1 MSVHQVRAKCK
12 RVPRPGAPLNSFAR
26 VGKQAMSDKNLNMS
40 PEDMAIALA
49 EAEAR
54 GAAKQKAKSDV
65 QTYDLYV
72 IQRQRIMRNCSRVC
86 RSCDAWTSTH
96 LSDFGY

>member
-1 MSVHQVRAKCK
+1 MS
-12 RVPRPGAPLNSFAR
+12 N
-26 VGKQAMSDKNLNMS
+26 KNLDMS
-40 PEDMAIALA
+40 PEDMAKALA

-65 QTYDLYV
+65 QTYVLYI
-72 IQRQRIMRNCSRVC
+72 IQRQRIMRNSSRVC

>member
-1 MSVHQVRAKCK
+1 MYEGNAHKLCHRH
-12 RVPRPGAPLNSFAR
+12 GAQLQR
-26 VGKQAMSDKNLNMS
+26 S
-40 PEDMAIALA
+40 PEDMAKALA
-49 EAEAR
+49 EAEARAEAR

-65 QTYDLYV
+65 QRYFLYV
-72 IQRQRIMRNCSRVC
+72 LQRQRIMRNCSRVC